1 MLARAEAAEL
11 VLADLSGMR
20 RGTLALYASQTI
32 ASDWLPRHLVAFRR
46 TYPEIALR
54 LAVGNT
60 TDAADAVRAGQAE
73 LGFVEGA
80 LDDPTLASTT
90 IARDQL
96 VLVVAPNHHFAGR
109 PPSHP
114 KTSPGRLG
122 AARGWIGNPLGLRGG
137 AHEAGLAPAQLR
149 VTLELPSNEAV
160 RAAVEAGGGATVL
173 SETVVAAAIRAGTLC
188 GRRSSCQADP
198 SGCCATRS
206 ATAVGPPTRCSN
218 SSQRRIPDE
227 RACETRAPPDDPRVR
242 LAKDRTRRRPG
253 RLALPAGGAGGLA
266 AEGAVA
272 DADRLILRRRV
283 AGPGDP
289 GATRPCRDPDDAAPP
304 HRRDRGPADRDLG
317 PRGHRPAPGVRSS
330 GDGHPHPV
338 PGGAE
343 VALVVPG
350 VVGSGRLGLAGGI
363 PGPHREFV
371 LASGQL
377 ALDLPERPGVGRV
390 GIALD
395 PGLRPAAAAIR
406 RDVDPATARS
416 LAMA

>member
-1 MLARAEAAEL
+1 MTLDQLRIFVAVAERQHVTRAAEALNLVQSAVSTAIANIEGRHATKLFHRVGRGIELTEAGRVFLVEARAVLARAEAAEL

-96 VLVVAPNHHFAGR
+96 VLVVAPNHHFAGATALA
-109 PPSHP
+109 PED
-114 KTSPGRLG
+114 LAG
-122 AARGWIGNPLGLRGG
+122 ADWVLREAGSG
-137 AHEAGLAPAQLR
+137 TRSAFEAALTEAGLAPAQLR

-173 SETVVAAAIRAGTLC
+173 SETVVAAAIRAGTLV
-188 GRRSSCQADP
+188 RAAFELP
-198 SGCCATRS
+198 SRPFRCCATRS

-227 RACETRAPPDDPRVR
+227 RACETRAPPT
-242 LAKDRTRRRPG
+242 TRG
-253 RLALPAGGAGGLA
+253 
-266 AEGAVA
+266 
-272 DADRLILRRRV
+272 
-283 AGPGDP
+283 
-289 GATRPCRDPDDAAPP
+289 
-304 HRRDRGPADRDLG
+304 
-317 PRGHRPAPGVRSS
+317 
-330 GDGHPHPV
+330 
-338 PGGAE
+338 
-343 VALVVPG
+343 
-350 VVGSGRLGLAGGI
+350 
-363 PGPHREFV
+363 
-371 LASGQL
+371 
-377 ALDLPERPGVGRV
+377 
-390 GIALD
+390 
-395 PGLRPAAAAIR
+395 
-406 RDVDPATARS
+406 
-416 LAMA
+416 